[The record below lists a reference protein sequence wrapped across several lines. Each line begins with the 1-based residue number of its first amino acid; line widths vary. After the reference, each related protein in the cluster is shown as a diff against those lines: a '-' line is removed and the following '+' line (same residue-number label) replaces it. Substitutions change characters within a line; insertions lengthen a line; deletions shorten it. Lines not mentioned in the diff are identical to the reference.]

1 MRNGRRT
8 GRKPTLDECRERL
21 AADMGELPSAA
32 RRIRAPVAPRA
43 TTSERLSVLTARVRQ
58 RIEDQMP
65 AASARPEAPER
76 TPSGSHRSVPR

>member
-1 MRNGRRT
+1 MLNGRRT
-8 GRKPTLDECRERL
+8 GRRPPLDECRERL
-21 AADMGELPSAA
+21 AVDLGELPSAA

-65 AASARPEAPER
+65 AASARQAPR
-76 TPSGSHRSVPR
+76 KNGASSPSARRAL